1 MSGHGQLCCLVRT
14 GLAPSRGEGTPLY
27 QRDVNKVDR
36 QDDNAATRLFSA
48 GVLQYLSDHH
58 PEYIGLIVYLF
69 IFGELVDAYQ
79 NRHIPHSERLKI
91 VLRARYFIDCWLA
104 FLAAGQY
111 PTTGATQ
118 YCLSR
123 EALDITR
130 ILIEGYISLMYIHRD
145 CLSDRFEDPIPFLP
159 WLHSSEP
166 CEHVFGDARNIV
178 SDFTMLDFIYFIPK
192 LSVTLRKAANRA
204 ISASDASAKASARG
218 YNHTYFNCDGLDLLV
233 LATFPSDSEIGEIA
247 QAAAEEVDS
256 LMNLLGLDPA
266 RLRHLKRLGLQTT
279 MLPLASI
286 DSWFPED
293 SEFDAEDDKTE
304 QEVLQEILE
313 HETNRTLSR
322 THRQDEA
329 VERLSYAAAVLV
341 AEDMEKM

>member
-1 MSGHGQLCCLVRT
+1 MPKVSPIILAALPIANSLNALSLFEYLKQILHGLIDHGIVVVSYACDGSEVERSVQSILIQSGDECIEYSIPNPQSGECDTKITVIKIRGQPLTIIQDSKHALKTFRNNLYSGARCLVM
-14 GLAPSRGEGTPLY
+14 GNYVALYEQVLHLSRGEGTPLY

-48 GVLQYLSDHH
+48 GVLQYLSDRH

-69 IFGELVDAYQ
+69 VFGELVDAYQ

-111 PTTGATQ
+111 PITGATQ

-145 CLSDRFEDPIPFLP
+145 CLADHFEGPIPFLP

-192 LSVTLRKAANRA
+192 LSVTLRKAAN
-204 ISASDASAKASARG
+204 
-218 YNHTYFNCDGLDLLV
+218 
-233 LATFPSDSEIGEIA
+233 
-247 QAAAEEVDS
+247 
-256 LMNLLGLDPA
+256 
-266 RLRHLKRLGLQTT
+266 
-279 MLPLASI
+279 
-286 DSWFPED
+286 
-293 SEFDAEDDKTE
+293 
-304 QEVLQEILE
+304 
-313 HETNRTLSR
+313 
-322 THRQDEA
+322 
-329 VERLSYAAAVLV
+329 
-341 AEDMEKM
+341 